1 MEEEILENKST
12 TIRSLEKQVNA
23 KLDSLE
29 KIVLK
34 LEREIS
40 IIKKSLHR

>member
-1 MEEEILENKST
+1 MEEEIVENK
-12 TIRSLEKQVNA
+12 TITIKSLEKQVNA

-29 KIVLK
+29 KMVLK